1 MLCGLMGA
9 RMDIFS
15 EEKRHEIM
23 SRVRNRNTKPEML
36 VRSVLHRLG
45 YRFRLHRSDL
55 PGTPDIV
62 LPKYGTVIFVNGC
75 FWHGHDCPR
84 GKIPETNRDFWEKKI
99 EKNRTRDKENYR
111 KIEELGW
118 QTIIIWTCRI
128 DTKDE

>member
-1 MLCGLMGA
+1 
-9 RMDIFS
+9 
-15 EEKRHEIM
+15 
-23 SRVRNRNTKPEML
+23 ML

-128 DTKDE
+128 DTKDEIQKFIERLPKILQSNYKLVSGSASKK